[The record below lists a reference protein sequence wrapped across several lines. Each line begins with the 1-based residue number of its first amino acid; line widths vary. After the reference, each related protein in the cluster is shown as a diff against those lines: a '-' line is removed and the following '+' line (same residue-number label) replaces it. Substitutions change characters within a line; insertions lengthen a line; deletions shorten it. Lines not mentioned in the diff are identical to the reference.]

1 MTHAI
6 LSGLI
11 RMAQGIALASPTLL
25 VGLLVAGVFR
35 YYLKPDQLRKLF
47 GGETLASLP
56 ISWLIGMLLPV
67 CSIGVLP
74 ILMQMQRAK
83 VRPGAM
89 TAFALSAPLFNPLSL
104 LYGLTLSRPIVVIA
118 FALCSLAVVT
128 LLGTIWDRYA
138 SGRAG
143 QSSDDEAVDDDA
155 ERVIGVQRLMAV
167 FVMTTR
173 ETVGATGLLVLVAV
187 LGLGLLGAFLPYGAL
202 QNSFEMNDSWAPAR
216 MTFLSIPIYAT
227 PMLAMSQL
235 GMMFQHCNSPGAALS
250 LLLLGT
256 GVNLATLVWLAMK
269 YGIKATLV
277 WFTSLIVIVLSLAYA
292 VDKPLVLPGAE
303 PAGHTH
309 AFDGYATPLQS
320 ASGVTWP
327 QIRDIVMKPLGIAEY
342 AGVLALGVAM
352 AIGLLFRLI
361 GVQESWFR
369 RDASQPLESYDRI
382 VPAPVLAGVML
393 IGLVAFSIV
402 GCFAYYPHPSE
413 TLSEIAAVRS
423 EVFSAARSGHAEQA
437 LHWIELWDDWSRRLE
452 VATFLRSGKVR
463 PYQRIQGY
471 IVRKK
476 LELLEHELEEVPLD
490 QKHVNAVLMDLLA
503 SDERWRAA
511 FRPARKQP

>member
-1 MTHAI
+1 MTHAL

-11 RMAQGIALASPTLL
+11 RMAQGLALASPTLL
-25 VGLLVAGVFR
+25 VGLLIAGLFR
-35 YYLKPDQLRKLF
+35 YYLTPAQLRKLF

-67 CSIGVLP
+67 CSIGVIP
-74 ILMQMQRAK
+74 ILMQMHRAK

-104 LYGLTLSRPIVVIA
+104 LYGLTLSRPIVVTA

-138 SGRAG
+138 SRSPSD
-143 QSSDDEAVDDDA
+143 SSDSKDSEEGTA
-155 ERVIGVQRLMAV
+155 RVIGVQRLLAV

-173 ETVGATGLLVLVAV
+173 ESVGMTGGLVMVAL

-202 QNSFEMNDSWAPAR
+202 QSSFEMDDAWAPAR
-216 MTFLSIPIYAT
+216 MTFLAIPIYAT

-256 GVNLATLVWLAMK
+256 GVNFATLLWLAMK

-277 WFTSLIVIVLSLAYA
+277 WFTSLVLIVLALSYA
-292 VDKPLVLPGAE
+292 VEKPLTLPGAE

-309 AFDGYATPLQS
+309 AFDGYATPLHSKS
-320 ASGVTWP
+320 AVGWP
-327 QIRDIVMKPLGIAEY
+327 MIREILVKPLSIAEF
-342 AGVLALGVAM
+342 AAVAVLGVVAALG
-352 AIGLLFRLI
+352 LLLRLLGI
-361 GVQESWFR
+361 SEKSFER
-369 RDASQPLESYDRI
+369 ETSQPIGAYDRI
-382 VPAPVLAGVML
+382 VPAPLLAGVVL
-393 IGLVAFSIV
+393 VGLVAFSV
-402 GCFAYYPHPSE
+402 VACFAYYPHPSE
-413 TLSEIAAVRS
+413 SLDEIASVRG
-423 EVFSAARSGHAEQA
+423 EVFSATRSGNAEQA

-452 VATFLRSGKVR
+452 VATFLRTGRVR
-463 PYQRIQGY
+463 PYQRMQGY

-476 LELLEHELEEVPLD
+476 LELLEHELEEEPLD
-490 QKHVNAVLMDLLA
+490 QKDVNAAMMDLLE
-503 SDERWRAA
+503 SDKRWRTA
-511 FRPARKQP
+511 FRPAK